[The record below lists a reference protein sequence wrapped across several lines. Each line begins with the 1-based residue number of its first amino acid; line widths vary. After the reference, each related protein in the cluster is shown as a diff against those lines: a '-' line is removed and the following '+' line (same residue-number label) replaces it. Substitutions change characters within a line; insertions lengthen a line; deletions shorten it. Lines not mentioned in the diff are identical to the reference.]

1 MRAARN
7 TSGPLPRDLHA
18 ICSDILGRLKRTKES
33 VRNLFQSKGILHAV
47 RSKRLRYHF
56 STYRNTNLDYLVNT
70 RVPVNLNVILSLC
83 FYRIAQIEAG
93 CQEIRTG

>member
-18 ICSDILGRLKRTKES
+18 ICSDILRRLKHTKES
-33 VRNLFQSKGILHAV
+33 VRNLLQTKEILHTV
-47 RSKRLRYHF
+47 RLKCLRYDS
-56 STYRNTNLDYLVNT
+56 STYRNTNRHYLVNT
-70 RVPVNLNVILSLC
+70 RVPVDLNVILSLC
-83 FYRIAQIEAG
+83 FHRINQIEAG

>member
-18 ICSDILGRLKRTKES
+18 ICSDIFRRLKRTKES
-33 VRNLFQSKGILHAV
+33 VRNLFQGKGILRTV
-47 RSKRLRYHF
+47 RLKCLRYDF
-56 STYRNTNLDYLVNT
+56 STYRNTDLDYLVDT
-70 RVPVNLNVILSLC
+70 RVPVNLNVILLLC
-83 FYRIAQIEAG
+83 FYRITQIEAS